1 MNQYPGWNGGEC
13 VQQTCSTCMYYD
25 PSYGEKESSRFFW
38 NKKRFFFSVAR
49 RKKTF
54 LAHFIFSLLSL
65 DLPRSTSNSFFFNRL
80 LRLRP
85 AVRLVGQKLAKKEGQ
100 RVTRGAL
107 RGVSRPLKEMRKN
120 LVFCSL
126 SKETLFVSPPGRAS
140 SLFLFLTDIRD
151 IASSHM
157 S

>member
-38 NKKRFFFSVAR
+38 NKKRFFFPVAR
-49 RKKTF
+49 RKKLSLLTLFFLSFLSTF
-54 LAHFIFSLLSL
+54 LA
-65 DLPRSTSNSFFFNRL
+65 LPQIRFFFNRL

-126 SKETLFVSPPGRAS
+126 SKETIFVSPPGRAS
-140 SLFLFLTDIRD
+140 SPFLFLTDIRD